1 MHNLCK
7 SFMLPRQLLP
17 YILPRRYIRS
27 ANRSFPVRDKFLLR
41 RFDAYAILIRKVI
54 HILSTIV
61 VRNTRCLLP
70 GTSPNIA
77 SAF

>member
-1 MHNLCK
+1 
-7 SFMLPRQLLP
+7 MLPRQLLP
-17 YILPRRYIRS
+17 YILPRKDIRS

-61 VRNTRCLLP
+61 VRNLLCLLP
-70 GTSPNIA
+70 DTSPNIA
-77 SAF
+77 SAP